1 MKGARAAWAG
11 AVHGASAGLEGGGG
25 MRGAGSLDFY
35 KVHGPH
41 RALASLE
48 VVSLDKKRITLKIK
62 GVPVQ
67 YTNALRRICLNGIQV
82 YAIDTVDVIENTSV
96 MADEAVAH
104 RLGLVPLRTDPTDE
118 VDDKVMLTL
127 DARAE
132 HKTRVVLSKEL
143 SSEDSYVKPV
153 SGEIPIVELAPGQG
167 VRLEAYARLGK
178 GVDHAKWNSA
188 NVSVLT
194 ESGSSP
200 DERLLTVESTGAIRP
215 EQIVMA
221 GVSELSSRLGDF
233 KSSIDGLR

>member
-1 MKGARAAWAG
+1 M
-11 AVHGASAGLEGGGG
+11 
-25 MRGAGSLDFY
+25 
-35 KVHGPH
+35 
-41 RALASLE
+41 ASLE
-48 VVSLDKKRITLKIK
+48 VVSLDKRRITLKFK

-67 YTNALRRICLNGIQV
+67 YANALRRICLNGIPV

-96 MADEAVAH
+96 MADEAIAH

-127 DARAE
+127 DSRAE
-132 HKTRVVLSKEL
+132 QKTTVVLSREI

-153 SGEIPIVELAPGQG
+153 SSDIPIVELAPGQS

-194 ESGSSP
+194 DTGDAP
-200 DERLLTVESTGAIRP
+200 GERLLTVESTGAILP

-221 GVSELSSRLGDF
+221 GVAELSSRLGDF
-233 KSSIDGLR
+233 KSSIEDLR

>member
-1 MKGARAAWAG
+1 M
-11 AVHGASAGLEGGGG
+11 
-25 MRGAGSLDFY
+25 
-35 KVHGPH
+35 
-41 RALASLE
+41 ASLE

-67 YTNALRRICLNGIQV
+67 YSNALRRICLNGIPV
-82 YAIDTVDVIENTSV
+82 YAIDTVDIIENTSV

-132 HKTRVVLSKEL
+132 HKTAVVLSREL

-153 SGEIPIVELAPGQG
+153 SGEIPIVELAPGQS

-194 ESGSSP
+194 ESGSAP
-200 DERLLTVESTGAIRP
+200 DERLLTVESTGAILP

-221 GVSELSSRLGDF
+221 AVAELSSRLGDF
-233 KSSIDGLR
+233 KSSIDDLR

>member
-1 MKGARAAWAG
+1 M
-11 AVHGASAGLEGGGG
+11 
-25 MRGAGSLDFY
+25 
-35 KVHGPH
+35 
-41 RALASLE
+41 
-48 VVSLDKKRITLKIK
+48 VSLDKRRITLKFK

-67 YTNALRRICLNGIQV
+67 YANALRRICLNGIPV

-96 MADEAVAH
+96 MADEAIAH

-127 DARAE
+127 DSRAE
-132 HKTRVVLSKEL
+132 QKTTVVLSREI

-153 SGEIPIVELAPGQG
+153 SSDIPIVELAPGQS

-194 ESGSSP
+194 DTGDAP
-200 DERLLTVESTGAIRP
+200 GERLLTVESTGAILP

-221 GVSELSSRLGDF
+221 GVAELSSRLGDF
-233 KSSIDGLR
+233 KSSIEDLR